1 MEVTKKD
8 LIGEIEG
15 LPIEVVKKMLERQ
28 VEQGN
33 EENIEV
39 FQNYR
44 TCMKSMGGFN
54 WDDTIEKGEFWKAVL
69 CYDLFSLFFQK
80 HPKVNKLETKETIII
95 GGIKYDKEEVEYAL
109 KDIKPI
115 K

>member
-39 FQNYR
+39 FQNHR
-44 TCMKSMGGFN
+44 ASMKSMGGFN
-54 WDDTIEKGEFWKAVL
+54 WDDTIEKGVFWNAVL
-69 CYDLFSLFFQK
+69 CYNLFSLFFLK